1 MGCTTS
7 KQQKDGAEAH
17 DPFNN
22 LNDSLH
28 VLKLVKPGKEK
39 KASFVP
45 REAHV
50 SRKKLAE
57 KEDKQEEDSSPK
69 SPDPK
74 STNSP
79 EE

>member
-1 MGCTTS
+1 MGCNAS
-7 KQQKDGAEAH
+7 KQQRDGAEAH

-39 KASFVP
+39 KASYKP

-50 SRKKLAE
+50 SQKKLAE
-57 KEDKQEEDSSPK
+57 EEDKQ
-69 SPDPK
+69 
-74 STNSP
+74 
-79 EE
+79 